1 MSMYNKV
8 EICGVNTSKLIT
20 ISEAEKRELLKKSRE
35 GDKKAR
41 EKLINANLKL
51 VLSVLQSFSARG
63 GSPDDL
69 FQVGCIGLIKAVDNF
84 DLSQEVKFST
94 YAVPMII
101 GEVRRYLRD
110 DNHIRVSRSVRDTAY
125 KALQVKDRLSKSLSR
140 EPTPEEISKELG
152 ISQREVTAAM
162 DAIMEPISLYEPIF
176 SENGDSLYVMDQISD
191 KNNNDENWI
200 TNIAITE
207 AIKKLTEREKRILT
221 LRFYR
226 GKTQTEVSAEIGIS
240 QAQVSRLEKT
250 ALEKIR
256 GEL

>member
-1 MSMYNKV
+1 MSMYKKV

-84 DLSQEVKFST
+84 DLSQEVIFST

-191 KNNNDENWI
+191 KNNNDENLI
-200 TNIAITE
+200 SNIAITV
-207 AIKKLTEREKRILT
+207 RV
-221 LRFYR
+221 FR
-226 GKTQTEVSAEIGIS
+226 GIIQKEVSDESGIS
-240 QAQVSRLEKT
+240 HAQVSRLEKT